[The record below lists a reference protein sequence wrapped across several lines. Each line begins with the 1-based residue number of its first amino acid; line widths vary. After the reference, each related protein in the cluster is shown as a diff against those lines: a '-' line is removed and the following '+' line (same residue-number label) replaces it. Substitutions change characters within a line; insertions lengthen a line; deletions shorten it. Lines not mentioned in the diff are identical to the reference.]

1 MEERE
6 GTQSDRNGSIVN
18 QSFDRN
24 SHHMYSVQQLKEY
37 F

>member
-18 QSFDRN
+18 QSFDKNN
-24 SHHMYSVQQLKEY
+24 SHMYSVQQLKES